1 MVYGTSEYLP
11 TVVPTIVLVL
21 RTVLVPTRKYFYGT
35 YRMIVRRTYN
45 STYYVVLY
53 YLYPIFLILVK
64 KPPHFTYVVPVL
76 CTYWYK
82 LKSFTH
88 TESGSKCEAQ
98 FP

>member
-53 YLYPIFLILVK
+53 YLYPILNSCEKTPTLHIRSTGTLYVLVQAEEL
-64 KPPHFTYVVPVL
+64 HA
-76 CTYWYK
+76 
-82 LKSFTH
+82 H
-88 TESGSKCEAQ
+88 
-98 FP
+98 